1 MARRGRRS
9 ERDTVDIANPLL
21 ERRNALTSVDELLRA
36 YEAFDTSLMELE
48 DGRQWHPLREDRP
61 AQSVRRAD
69 RMFTD
74 SVVAFDDRRPSR
86 RFAHPPGVAVC
97 IRRKTRREVLHAL
110 RKTGGGGSRKR
121 KYNWKSFVKC

>member
-9 ERDTVDIANPLL
+9 ERGTVDTANPLL
-21 ERRNALTSVDELLRA
+21 ERRNALSSVDELLRA
-36 YEAFDTSLMELE
+36 YEALDTSLMEVE
-48 DGRQWHPLREDRP
+48 DGRQWHPLRQDRP
-61 AQSVRRAD
+61 AESFRRAD

-86 RFAHPPGVAVC
+86 GFAHPPGVAVC

-110 RKTGGGGSRKR
+110 RKTGRGGSKKR
-121 KYNWKSFVKC
+121 RYNWKSFVKC